1 MRRVLLSLAAVLAAA
16 GCSGSGSSEDWGPL
30 AVIRDEGAGG
40 AQVDGGSGTLRISED
55 CVVLTPR
62 DGREV
67 TLVWPS
73 GLTAWEP
80 EAREVVFESFEGD
93 VRVADG
99 DTITVGGSGDIAGDW
114 VAAPAASCPERR
126 FLVYELRR
134 AL

>member
-1 MRRVLLSLAAVLAAA
+1 MRRVLVWLAPVLAVA
-16 GCSGSGSSEDWGPL
+16 GCSGSSDDWGPL
-30 AVIRDEGAGG
+30 AVVRDEGGGG
-40 AQVDGGSGTLRISED
+40 AQVAGGSGTLRISEE
-55 CVVLTPR
+55 CVTLTPR
-62 DGREV
+62 DGPEV

-99 DTITVGGSGDIAGDW
+99 DTITIGGSGDIAGDW
-114 VAAPAASCPERR
+114 VAAPAASCPELR

-134 AL
+134 GS